1 MMIVVTII
9 TAVVMLGAGY
19 VLNSVAQKSKLKT
32 ARKTA
37 NDVVVDAKKEAENLR
52 KEAELEVKDEIYKAR
67 IDFERESKERRSELI
82 VLEKRVLQKEENL
95 ERKVDYIDKKEVNL
109 GNRETDLK
117 TSESRIS
124 EKTRQLD
131 SIIEEE
137 RQNLQKISGLSRDQA
152 REILLKKLEEEVRHD
167 SAAMIRQIE
176 SEAKETAEK
185 KANEIISLAIQ
196 RFAGDHVSEST
207 VTTVALPT
215 DEIKGKII
223 GREGRNIRALE
234 AATGIDVIID
244 DTPEAV
250 ILSGFDPIRR
260 EIARITLERLIVDG
274 RIHPARIEEV
284 AEKVKKEM
292 EEIIREAGEQTI
304 FDVGLHGVHPEII
317 RLLGRLKYRTSYG
330 QNVLNHSKE
339 VAYVMGIM
347 AAELDLDIQLAKR
360 VGLFHDVGK
369 AVDHEVEGS
378 HAVIGADILKKH
390 GETPEVIHA
399 VRSHHNEDE
408 PQSIYAVLI
417 QAADT
422 LSAARPG
429 ARSETLEAYIKRL
442 EKLEEI
448 ANGFN
453 GVEKA
458 YAIQAGREVR
468 VIVQPEKIDDADTF
482 HIARNIANKVQEELD
497 YPGQIKV
504 MVVRETRAVEFAK

>member
-1 MMIVVTII
+1 
-9 TAVVMLGAGY
+9 ML
-19 VLNSVAQKSKLKT
+19 SKLE
-32 ARKTA
+32 
-37 NDVVVDAKKEAENLR
+37 D
-52 KEAELEVKDEIYKAR
+52 
-67 IDFERESKERRSELI
+67 
-82 VLEKRVLQKEENL
+82 
-95 ERKVDYIDKKEVNL
+95 
-109 GNRETDLK
+109 
-117 TSESRIS
+117 
-124 EKTRQLD
+124 
-131 SIIEEE
+131 
-137 RQNLQKISGLSRDQA
+137 
-152 REILLKKLEEEVRHD
+152 EVRHE
-167 SAAMIRQIE
+167 AAAKIRQIE
-176 SEAKETAEK
+176 TEAKETAEK

-196 RFAGDHVSEST
+196 RYAGEHVSEST

-250 ILSGFDPIRR
+250 VLSGFDPIRR

-292 EEIIREAGEQTI
+292 EEIVREAGEQAV

-317 RLLGRLKYRTSYG
+317 KLLGRLKYRTSYG
-330 QNVLNHSKE
+330 QNVLKHAKE

-347 AAELDLDIQLAKR
+347 AAELNLDIQLAKR

-378 HAVIGADILKKH
+378 HAIIGADLLKKYS
-390 GETPEVIHA
+390 ENEEVVHA
-399 VRSHHNEDE
+399 IRTHHNEDE
-408 PQSIYAVLI
+408 PKSIYAVLI

-448 ANGFN
+448 ANSFN

-458 YAIQAGREVR
+458 YAIQAGREIR
-468 VIVQPEKIDDADTF
+468 VLVQPEKIDDTDTF

-504 MVVRETRAVEFAK
+504 MVVRETRAVEYAK